1 MDKIENETHEAQQTV
16 KKIRS
21 KTSQHL
27 SGFQGNS
34 PHDCCETPILDAAAL
49 AGKGVFGSGIAMIG
63 SDCGLSSIFGWKNT
77 ENFDRLNEYTSLLTD

>member
-1 MDKIENETHEAQQTV
+1 MWKTLPIFCPLDFFSQFNTSSEQFIVYWLMDKIQNETYEAQQTV

-34 PHDCCETPILDAAAL
+34 PHDCCETQ
-49 AGKGVFGSGIAMIG
+49 F
-63 SDCGLSSIFGWKNT
+63 
-77 ENFDRLNEYTSLLTD
+77 